1 MSGSTDAEW
10 LRDEALA
17 RILEN
22 AGFGW
27 RFNVI
32 NEVCMLTGKEMT
44 GEDIRAYCEGLG
56 LKPHHHNAWGA
67 IIKLMLSSGRLED
80 IGSRKATTPQ
90 SHARSIRVYRVI

>member
-1 MSGSTDAEW
+1 MPASTEAER

-32 NEVCMLTGKEMT
+32 NEVSLLSGREMS
-44 GEDIRAYCEGLG
+44 GEEIRSHCEGLG
-56 LKPHHHNAWGA
+56 LVPHHYNAWGSV
-67 IIKLMLSSGRLED
+67 IRLMVTSGKLID
-80 IGSRKATTPQ
+80 IGSSLGTTPQ
-90 SHARSIRVYRVI
+90 SHARRVRVYRVA